1 MKERMLKKISRI
13 SFVSTV
19 IAMAGLLI
27 CLGGIPATAGEPTIA
42 IYVQDFEPTL
52 DWDPAV
58 ESAQGQMVLGNIYE
72 TLLRY
77 DVLENKFIP
86 ILATGF
92 TKTDDGM
99 SWTFSIRKGV
109 RFHDGSELDAEAVK
123 FSIERIIRIGK
134 GVSFIWAAVD
144 KITVV
149 DKYTVKFDLQYPAPL
164 DLISA
169 GSVGSFIISQKAA
182 QSHDEDW
189 FTKGNA
195 VGTGPYKLKSTAIG
209 EEAILQAFDDYWKGW
224 GKKRYDYVAVKK
236 IMESS
241 ARRQMVEKGDATVAL
256 SLPAEDLDQLK
267 TNPNVN
273 VHVGPSLEN
282 LFLMFNTQK
291 APLNNK
297 LVRQALA
304 YAFPYDKVVKY
315 AASGYAVQARGPFP
329 EKVWGH
335 NKSLFQY
342 SQDLEKAKQLL
353 KQANFSQNGKK
364 LLFTYESAIEEQKKL
379 AELFK
384 SDLAKIGVE
393 VELRGMPWES
403 QWELSKSTKADDRQD
418 MMTLRW
424 WPSYCDPY
432 DWAYS
437 LFHTQEYIQYN
448 LAYWENSEFDQLVDQ
463 ATEVSVLEREKS
475 IAMFHQA
482 QQIMIDENPA
492 IFVYDKNSKIV
503 THKSLKGFK
512 DNPAYSN
519 VVFFHET
526 YPE

>member
-1 MKERMLKKISRI
+1 MKEKRLKKLNQT
-13 SFVSTV
+13 SFLFTV
-19 IAMAGLLI
+19 IAITGLLI

-58 ESAQGQMVLGNIYE
+58 ESVQGQMVLGNIYE
-72 TLLRY
+72 TLLKY
-77 DVLENKFIP
+77 DALEDKIVP
-86 ILATGF
+86 VLATGY

-123 FSIERIIRIGK
+123 FSIERTLTIGK
-134 GVSFIWAAVD
+134 GVSYIWLPVD

-149 DKYTVKFDLQYPAPL
+149 DKYTVKFDLQYPASL
-164 DLISA
+164 DLVA
-169 GSVGSFIISQKAA
+169 TAAYGAFIISPKAA
-182 QSHDEDW
+182 QSHDKDW

-195 VGTGPYKLKSTAIG
+195 AGTGPYKLKKTVTG
-209 EEAILQAFDDYWKGW
+209 EEAILEAFDDYWKGW
-224 GKKRYDYVAVKK
+224 DKKRYDYVVVKK
-236 IMESS
+236 IVEPS
-241 ARRQMVEKGDATVAL
+241 ARRQMVEKGDATVAV

-267 TNPNVN
+267 KNANVN
-273 VHVGPSLEN
+273 VHIGPALEEM
-282 LFLMFNTQK
+282 LLMLNTQK

-329 EKVWGH
+329 AGLWGH
-335 NKSLFQY
+335 SKSLFQY
-342 SQDLEKAKQLL
+342 SQDLEKAKELL

-364 LLFTYESAIEEQKKL
+364 LLFTYESAIEEEKKL
-379 AELFK
+379 AEIFK
-384 SDLAKIGVE
+384 SDLGKIGVE

-403 QWELSKSTKADDRQD
+403 QWELSKSTKPEDRQD
-418 MMTLRW
+418 IMALRW
-424 WPSYCDPY
+424 WPTYCDPY
-432 DWAYS
+432 DWAYA
-437 LFHTQEYIQYN
+437 LFHTQEYVQYN
-448 LAYWENSEFDQLVDQ
+448 LTYWENSEFDQLIDQ
-463 ATEVSVLEREKS
+463 ANGISALDREKA
-475 IAMFHQA
+475 IPIYHQA

-492 IFVYDKNSKIV
+492 IFVYDTNSKIV
-503 THKSLKGFK
+503 THKSLKGYK

-526 YPE
+526 HPE